1 VSLLF
6 FGWIIRNCTFYGV
19 LGVTQHKI
27 TGGEKSVVNM
37 KKLQKSWGVRKWE
50 NKYKLILLRMG
61 DTFGEWGEF

>member
-27 TGGEKSVVNM
+27 TGGEKSVVDM
-37 KKLQKSWGVRKWE
+37 KKLQKF
-50 NKYKLILLRMG
+50 MG
-61 DTFGEWGEF
+61 DEKMGE